1 MSRGMRGASSWFWS
15 STSRLV
21 GRGDLE
27 PPHVAVAA
35 TVTVEYFGTL
45 LQGALH
51 IGKLGH
57 YHAHLSDRAASSVR

>member
-1 MSRGMRGASSWFWS
+1 
-15 STSRLV
+15 
-21 GRGDLE
+21 
-27 PPHVAVAA
+27 VAVAA